1 MNRDQKAEFI
11 EDIRGRFEGA
21 PFVVLT
27 DFKGSTVSQMDA
39 LRRACEQSGSH
50 FQVVKNT
57 LCKRAVAGTQHEG
70 LAEHFTGNVGV
81 LFSGEDAVGAAKMF
95 KDVLKGNDKLLVRVG
110 FFDGDVLDAKGV
122 AQVADLP
129 SREDLLSTL
138 LRTIQEGPRQV
149 LGVIQGAPRDL
160 LYLLQNHAAELE
172 KKGA

>member
-11 EDIRGRFEGA
+11 DEIRNRFANA

-27 DFKGSTVSQMDA
+27 DFKGSSVGQMDA
-39 LRRACEQSGSH
+39 IRRACEKSGAH

-57 LCKRAVAGTQHEG
+57 LCRRAIAGTDHEK
-70 LAEHFTGNVGV
+70 LADHLSGNIGV
-81 LFSGEDAVGAAKMF
+81 MFSSEDAVGAAKMF
-95 KDVLKGNDKLLVRVG
+95 KDVLKGNDKLEVRAG

-122 AQVADLP
+122 AAVADLP

-138 LRTIQEGPRQV
+138 LRTLQEGPRQV

-160 LYLLQNHAAELE
+160 LYLLQNHAAEIE